1 MLGAINILKNII
13 GGEEIAMLVKINKYL
28 FVIASLLIIALVLF
42 SRPILIGDGREYLGM
57 TISYSNHL
65 TPNLTEEDRIERK
78 ELEIKNNYIFDDSF
92 EYSGYYKGLDGE
104 YYSYHFW
111 FYSLISLIPY
121 VVLDLVGMN
130 ALKVFQIVNGLLVV
144 FLLYKISRN
153 SYLNEKGKL
162 WMNFATIASPIV
174 LYIPWTH
181 TEVFSYV
188 LLTIGLLDYLDNRK
202 KAAIIYITVASLQNP
217 AISLVALSILIYEIF
232 KKRKL
237 FDKENVILT
246 SISTIV
252 FIPSI
257 FYWIYFREFNL
268 IAATGYSSREHIT
281 LNKIVSLFFDPNF
294 GMFIYVPL
302 LLIIS
307 LYLIFKRDI
316 RVIFTCLLLIIIAV
330 ICSTQL
336 NWNSGMMYIN
346 RYSVWMM
353 ALLFIG
359 TIHFIQSRSNKV
371 FSIYIIS
378 FVLTTGLI
386 TSVCVKNYN
395 GDNWLK
401 FNSLSQTLLSNVP
414 SIYNPVPEVFAERAL
429 GVEKDFRGDLPI
441 TLINSEGIRKS
452 LVLSDDNQLEY
463 LNGEVKYG
471 SSNLGILKTFKSQED
486 IFVNTISA
494 SFEKGFYGLEGNS
507 SFGYYRW
514 IDKNAILNFV
524 SDSLIANANLSL
536 NISSFHKE
544 NKATI
549 YLNDKQIFND
559 KITTDVITL
568 QLNGDI
574 KEGMNTLK
582 IVTSSSVKPSKVDS
596 NSSDNREL
604 SFSISSV
611 DIMGQKD
618 IVKNHNVEY
627 TFEDGWYG
635 LEGSNITNL
644 FRWTGKESNLKF
656 SYIQTGKVKM
666 TMDVASYHQNQDM
679 KVILNELEIYNTQV
693 TPDIQTISFEMDLK
707 EGNNYLRI
715 VSSGGEIP
723 NNVDSSSTDMRE
735 LSFYISSIT
744 IE

>member
-1 MLGAINILKNII
+1 M
-13 GGEEIAMLVKINKYL
+13 GGEGKAMLVKINKYL
-28 FVIASLLIIALVLF
+28 FVIASLLIIVLVLIC
-42 SRPILIGDGREYLGM
+42 RPILIGDGREYLGM

-162 WMNFATIASPIV
+162 WLNFATIASPIV
-174 LYIPWTH
+174 LYIPWSH

-202 KAAIIYITVASLQNP
+202 RASIVYITVASLQNP

-232 KKRKL
+232 KKRNL
-237 FDKENVILT
+237 LDKENIILT
-246 SISTIV
+246 LISTIV

-257 FYWIYFREFNL
+257 FYWLYFRKFNL
-268 IAATGYSSREHIT
+268 IAAAGYSSKEYIT
-281 LNKIVSLFFDPNF
+281 LNKVVSLFFDPNF

-302 LLIIS
+302 LLILI
-307 LYLIFKRDI
+307 LYLIFKRDKK
-316 RVIFTCLLLIIIAV
+316 VLFTVLLLFIIAI
-330 ICSTQL
+330 ICSTQE

-346 RYSVWMM
+346 RYSVWMIP
-353 ALLFIG
+353 LLFIA
-359 TIHFIQSRSNKV
+359 TIHFIQSQSNKV
-371 FSIYIIS
+371 FFRYLLT
-378 FVLTTGLI
+378 FLLTTGLI
-386 TSVCVKNYN
+386 TSICVKNYN
-395 GDNWLK
+395 LSNYLN
-401 FNSLSQTLLSNVP
+401 FNILSQILLSNTP
-414 SIYNPVPEVFAERAL
+414 TIYNPVPEVFAERAL

-471 SSNLGILKTFKSQED
+471 SKSLGILKTFKSQED

-494 SFEKGFYGLEGNS
+494 SFEKGFYGLEGDS
-507 SFGYYRW
+507 STGYYRW
-514 IDKNAILNFV
+514 IDKNATLNFV
-524 SDSLIANANLSL
+524 SDSAIDGASLSL
-536 NISSFHKE
+536 NISSFYKE

-549 YLNDKQIFND
+549 YLNDKKIFDD
-559 KITTDVITL
+559 KITTDVVTL

-574 KEGMNTLK
+574 NEGINTLK
-582 IVTSSSVKPSKVDS
+582 IEATSSLKPNELDS
-596 NSSDNREL
+596 SSQDTREL
-604 SFSISSV
+604 SLNISSI

-618 IVKNHNVEY
+618 IVKNHNVVY

-635 LEGSNITNL
+635 LEGSISTNL

-666 TMDVASYHQNQDM
+666 AMDVASYHRNQDM
-679 KVILNELEIYNTQV
+679 KVFLNEQEIYTMEI
-693 TPDIQTISFEMDLK
+693 TPSIQTVNFEMDLK
-707 EGNNYLRI
+707 EGDNYLKI
-715 VSSGGEIP
+715 VSSGVEVP
-723 NNVDSSSTDMRE
+723 SNVDNNSTDMRE

-744 IE
+744 IK